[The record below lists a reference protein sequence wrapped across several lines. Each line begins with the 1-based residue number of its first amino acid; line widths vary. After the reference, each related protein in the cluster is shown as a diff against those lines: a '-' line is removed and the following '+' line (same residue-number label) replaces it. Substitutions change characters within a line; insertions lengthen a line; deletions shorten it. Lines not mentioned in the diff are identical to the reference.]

1 MDLTIPLAGL
11 NRASEN
17 LDSAASRIARDTV
30 PTDEPPSD
38 VIELSPAMI
47 AMLEARNDYVANLRS
62 AETMDETSRTLTDLF
77 GVSRDR

>member
-17 LDSAASRIARDTV
+17 FDSAASRIARETV
-30 PTDEPPSD
+30 PTDEPPAD

-62 AETMDETSRTLTDLF
+62 AETMDDTSRTLTDLF
-77 GVSRDR
+77 SVSKDR

>member
-17 LDSAASRIARDTV
+17 FDSAASRIARAPV
-30 PTDEPPSD
+30 PTDEPPGD

-77 GVSRDR
+77 SVSKDR